1 MRLELT
7 GSHLRVFNFDSDERP
22 VDYAFAKTTL
32 KPGQYTI
39 TADDIGQ
46 AVKITTLGKTCE
58 AMQRTI
64 RSCLRCNGN
73 SAILTVV
80 N

>member
-1 MRLELT
+1 MRLEIKDGKL
-7 GSHLRVFNFDSDERP
+7 HVFNFGGDTKP
-22 VDYAFAKTTL
+22 VEYAFAKTIL
-32 KPGQYTI
+32 PPGNHEI

-46 AVKITTLGKTCE
+46 AIKITTLGKTCE

-73 SAILTVV
+73 SAILTVI